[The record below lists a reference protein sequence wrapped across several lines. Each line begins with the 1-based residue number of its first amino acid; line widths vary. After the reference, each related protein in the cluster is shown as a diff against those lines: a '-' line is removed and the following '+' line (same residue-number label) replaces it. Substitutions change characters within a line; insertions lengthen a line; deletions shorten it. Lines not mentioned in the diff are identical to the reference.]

1 MTNDPYTKRP
11 FIIAGSVVLV
21 VLIFII
27 RLFWLQVIDQSQKAK
42 ADSNA
47 LLRQVVYPSRGLIY
61 DRNGELLVFNQPI
74 YEVTLIM
81 QEMRHGF
88 DTVAFCQCL
97 GIDSLEFADR
107 IAAIKDKRRN
117 RGFSTYTPQIFMSQ
131 LTKQE
136 VASLRETSYKFSG
149 AGIRKRTLRG
159 YSYPYAAHILGSV
172 GEVSQSDIDRDDYYQ
187 AGDYSGRDGL
197 ERTYE
202 QRLRGTKG
210 VEVIMRD
217 SRGRIQGSYHDG
229 AEDVEAITGTDLH
242 LSLDIQ
248 LQALAEQMLQGKV
261 GSVVAIEPATGE
273 ILALAS
279 SPTWN
284 PEILVGKQRSTQYNR
299 LLNDPSKPLLNR
311 ATQAMYPPG
320 STFKTI
326 QAVVCLQEGGINP
339 YSKFPCNGPGSTPIK
354 CTHHHGSPVD
364 LLGAIEQS
372 CNPYFW
378 CAFHDMLQRDGFGDN
393 NAVFRARY
401 NLWRDDVMKFGLG
414 SRFTNTD
421 IGEQSPGKIPLER
434 EYNRTYGEKGWKAI
448 TIRSLSIG
456 QGEILVTPLQLANQA
471 ATLANRGYYI
481 TPHLNTELTDNPDL
495 RHETGMNE
503 NWFALTAQGM
513 HQVMTNGTG
522 RWYNIDSLQMCGKTG
537 TVQNPHGK
545 DHAIFIGFAPMD
557 APKIA
562 VAVVVENAGFGATW
576 AAPIASLMIEQY
588 LTGTITRK
596 HIYNK
601 MVNSVLEHPSS
612 EKTDSN

>member
-1 MTNDPYTKRP
+1 MTNDPYSRRP
-11 FIIAGSVVLV
+11 YIIAGAVALV

-27 RLFWLQVIDQSQKAK
+27 RLFWLQIIDRSQKQK
-42 ADSNA
+42 ADNNA

-97 GIDSLEFADR
+97 NIDSLEFARR
-107 IAAIKDKRRN
+107 IDAIKDKRRN
-117 RGFSTYTPQIFMSQ
+117 RGFSTYTPQVFMAQ

-136 VASLRETSYKFSG
+136 IASLRETSYKFSG

-172 GEVSQSDIDRDDYYQ
+172 GEVSQADIDRDEYYQ
-187 AGDYSGRDGL
+187 SGDYAGRDGL

-229 AEDVEAITGTDLH
+229 AEDVEAVTGTDLH

-299 LLNDPSKPLLNR
+299 LLNDPAKPLFNR
-311 ATQAMYPPG
+311 ATQATYPPG
-320 STFKTI
+320 STFKTLQTVI
-326 QAVVCLQEGGINP
+326 CLQEGGITPNTK
-339 YSKFPCNGPGSTPIK
+339 YPCSGPGSTPIK

-364 LLGAIEQS
+364 LPGAIEQS

-378 CAFHDMLQRDGFGDN
+378 CAFRDMLQRDGYGDG
-393 NAVFRARY
+393 NATFRQRY
-401 NLWRDDVMKFGLG
+401 NLWRKDVMKFGLG
-414 SRFTNTD
+414 NRFAGTD
-421 IGEQSPGKIPLER
+421 IGEQSPGVIPTER
-434 EYNRTYGEKGWKAI
+434 LFNRTYGEKGWKAI

-456 QGEILVTPLQLANQA
+456 QGELLATPLQLANQA

-481 TPHLNTELTDNPDL
+481 TPHLNTELTTALEL
-495 RHETGMNE
+495 RHETDMDTR
-503 NWFALTAQGM
+503 WFDLTAEGM
-513 HQVMTNGTG
+513 HRVMTNGTG

-537 TVQNPHGK
+537 TAQNPHGK
-545 DHAIFIGFAPMD
+545 DHAIFIGFAPKD
-557 APKIA
+557 TPKIA
-562 VAVVVENAGFGATW
+562 VAVVVENAGFGSTW
-576 AAPIASLMIEQY
+576 AAPIASLLMEQY
-588 LTGTITRK
+588 LTGTVTRK

-601 MVNSVLEHPSS
+601 MVNAVLTHPG
-612 EKTDSN
+612 EQQQ

>member
-1 MTNDPYTKRP
+1 MTNDPYSRRAY
-11 FIIAGSVVLV
+11 IIAASVVFV
-21 VLIFII
+21 VMIFIV
-27 RLFWLQVIDQSQKAK
+27 RLFWLQIIDQSQKQK

-47 LLRQVVYPSRGLIY
+47 LLRQIIYPSRGLIY

-74 YEVTLIM
+74 YEVTLIF

-88 DTVAFCQCL
+88 DTLAFCQCL
-97 GIDSLEFADR
+97 GIDSLEFAER
-107 IAAIKDKRRN
+107 ITAIRDKRRN

-136 VASLRETSYKFSG
+136 VASLRETSYKFNG

-159 YSYPYAAHILGSV
+159 YTSPYAAHILGSV
-172 GEVSQSDIDRDDYYQ
+172 GEVSQYDIDRDDYYQ
-187 AGDYSGRDGL
+187 AGDYAGRDGL

-229 AEDVEAITGTDLH
+229 AEDVEAVTGTDLH

-248 LQALAEQMLQGKV
+248 LQALAEQLLRGKV
-261 GSVVAIEPATGE
+261 GSAVAIEPATGE

-284 PEILVGKQRSTQYNR
+284 PEILVGKQRSAQYNMLR
-299 LLNDPSKPLLNR
+299 NDPAKPLFNR
-311 ATQAMYPPG
+311 ATQATYPPG

-326 QAVVCLQEGGINP
+326 QSVVCLQEGGITP
-339 YSKFPCNGPGSTPIK
+339 ATKYPCSGPGSSPIK
-354 CTHHHGSPVD
+354 CTHHHGSPVS
-364 LLGAIEQS
+364 LLNAIEQS

-378 CAFHDMLQRDGFGDN
+378 CAFRDMLQRDGYGDG
-393 NAVFRARY
+393 NATFRKRY

-414 SRFTNTD
+414 NRFEGTD
-421 IGEQSPGKIPLER
+421 IGEQATGAIPTER
-434 EYNRTYGEKGWKAI
+434 QFTRTYGEKGWKAI

-456 QGEILVTPLQLANQA
+456 QGEILITPLQLANQA

-481 TPHLNTELTDNPDL
+481 TPHLNTELTDSADL
-495 RHETGMNE
+495 RQETGMDAE
-503 NWFALTAQGM
+503 WFSLTAQGM

-537 TVQNPHGK
+537 TAQNPHGK

-557 APKIA
+557 NPKIA
-562 VAVVVENAGFGATW
+562 VAVVVENAGFGSTW
-576 AAPIASLMIEQY
+576 AAPIASLMMEQY
-588 LTGTITRK
+588 LTGTVTRK
-596 HIYNK
+596 HIYDK
-601 MVNSVLEHPSS
+601 MVNASLTHPSS
-612 EKTDSN
+612 E

>member
-1 MTNDPYTKRP
+1 MTNDPYSRRP
-11 FIIAGSVVLV
+11 YIIAGAVALV

-27 RLFWLQVIDQSQKAK
+27 RLFWLQIIDRSQKQK
-42 ADSNA
+42 ADNNA

-97 GIDSLEFADR
+97 NIDSLEFARR
-107 IAAIKDKRRN
+107 IDAIKDKRRN
-117 RGFSTYTPQIFMSQ
+117 RGFSTYTPQVFMAQ

-136 VASLRETSYKFSG
+136 IASLRETSYKFSG

-172 GEVSQSDIDRDDYYQ
+172 GEVSQADIDRDEYYQ
-187 AGDYSGRDGL
+187 SGDYAGRDGL

-229 AEDVEAITGTDLH
+229 AEDVEAVTGTDLH

-299 LLNDPSKPLLNR
+299 LLNDPAKPLFNR
-311 ATQAMYPPG
+311 ATQATYPPG
-320 STFKTI
+320 STFKTLQTVI
-326 QAVVCLQEGGINP
+326 CLQEGGITSTTK
-339 YSKFPCNGPGSTPIK
+339 YPCSGPGSTPIK

-364 LLGAIEQS
+364 LIGAIEQS

-378 CAFHDMLQRDGFGDN
+378 CAFRDMLQRDGYGDG
-393 NAVFRARY
+393 NATFRQRY
-401 NLWRDDVMKFGLG
+401 NLWRKDVMKFGLG
-414 SRFTNTD
+414 NRFAGTD
-421 IGEQSPGKIPLER
+421 IGEQSPGVIPAER
-434 EYNRTYGEKGWKAI
+434 LFNRTYGEKGWKAI

-456 QGEILVTPLQLANQA
+456 QGELLATPLQLANQA

-481 TPHLNTELTDNPDL
+481 TPHLNTELTTHPEL
-495 RHETGMNE
+495 RHETDMDTR
-503 NWFALTAQGM
+503 WFDLTAEGM
-513 HQVMTNGTG
+513 HRVMTNGTG

-537 TVQNPHGK
+537 TAQNPHGK
-545 DHAIFIGFAPMD
+545 DHAIFIGFAPKD
-557 APKIA
+557 NPKIA
-562 VAVVVENAGFGATW
+562 VAVVVENAGFGSTW
-576 AAPIASLMIEQY
+576 AAPIASLLMEQY
-588 LTGTITRK
+588 LTGTVTRK

-601 MVNSVLEHPSS
+601 MVNAVLTHPS
-612 EKTDSN
+612 EQQQ

>member
-1 MTNDPYTKRP
+1 MTNDPYSRRP
-11 FIIAGSVVLV
+11 YIIAGAVALV

-27 RLFWLQVIDQSQKAK
+27 RLFWLQIIDQSQKQK
-42 ADSNA
+42 ADNNA

-88 DTVAFCQCL
+88 DTVAFCRCL
-97 GIDSLEFADR
+97 GIDSLEFAER
-107 IAAIKDKRRN
+107 ITAIKDKRRN
-117 RGFSTYTPQIFMSQ
+117 RGFSTYTPQVFMAQ

-172 GEVSQSDIDRDDYYQ
+172 GEVSQSDIDRDEYYQ
-187 AGDYSGRDGL
+187 SGDYAGRDGL

-229 AEDVEAITGTDLH
+229 AEDVEAVTGTDLH

-279 SPTWN
+279 SPTLN

-299 LLNDPSKPLLNR
+299 LLNDPAKPLFNR
-311 ATQAMYPPG
+311 ATQATYPPG
-320 STFKTI
+320 STFKTLQTVI
-326 QAVVCLQEGGINP
+326 CLQEGGITP
-339 YSKFPCNGPGSTPIK
+339 HTKYPCSGPGSSPIK

-372 CNPYFW
+372 CNPSFW
-378 CAFHDMLQRDGFGDN
+378 CAFRDMLQRDGYGDG
-393 NAVFRARY
+393 NAIFRKRY
-401 NLWRDDVMKFGLG
+401 NLWRNDVMKFGLG
-414 SRFTNTD
+414 NRFEGTD
-421 IGEQSPGKIPLER
+421 IGEQAPGIIPAER
-434 EYNRTYGEKGWKAI
+434 LFNRTYGEKGWKAI

-456 QGEILVTPLQLANQA
+456 QGEVLATPLQLANQA

-481 TPHLNTELTDNPDL
+481 TPHLNTELTTNPEL
-495 RHETGMNE
+495 RHETDMDTR
-503 NWFALTAQGM
+503 WFDLTAEGM
-513 HQVMTNGTG
+513 HRVMTNGTG

-537 TVQNPHGK
+537 TAQNPHGK
-545 DHAIFIGFAPMD
+545 DHAIFIGFAPKD
-557 APKIA
+557 NPKIA

-576 AAPIASLMIEQY
+576 AAPIASLLMEQY
-588 LTGTITRK
+588 LTGTVTRK

-601 MVNSVLEHPSS
+601 MVNAVLTHPSS
-612 EKTDSN
+612 E

>member
-1 MTNDPYTKRP
+1 MTNDPYSRRAY
-11 FIIAGSVVLV
+11 IIAASVVFV
-21 VLIFII
+21 VMIFIV
-27 RLFWLQVIDQSQKAK
+27 RLFWLQIIDQSQKQK

-47 LLRQVVYPSRGLIY
+47 LLRQIIYPSRGLIY

-74 YEVTLIM
+74 YEVTLIF

-88 DTVAFCQCL
+88 DTLAFCQCL
-97 GIDSLEFADR
+97 GIDSLEFAER
-107 IAAIKDKRRN
+107 ITAIRDKRRN

-136 VASLRETSYKFSG
+136 VASLRETSYKFNG

-159 YSYPYAAHILGSV
+159 YTYPYAAHILGSV
-172 GEVSQSDIDRDDYYQ
+172 GEVSQYDIDRDDYYQ
-187 AGDYSGRDGL
+187 AGDYAGRDGL

-229 AEDVEAITGTDLH
+229 AEDVEAVTGTDLH

-248 LQALAEQMLQGKV
+248 LQALAEQLLRGKV
-261 GSVVAIEPATGE
+261 GSAVAIEPATGE

-284 PEILVGKQRSTQYNR
+284 PEILVGKQRSAQYNMLR
-299 LLNDPSKPLLNR
+299 NDPAKPLFNR
-311 ATQAMYPPG
+311 ATQATYPPG

-326 QAVVCLQEGGINP
+326 QSVVCLQEGGITP
-339 YSKFPCNGPGSTPIK
+339 ATKYPCSGPGSSPIK
-354 CTHHHGSPVD
+354 CTHHHGSPVS
-364 LLGAIEQS
+364 LLNAIEQS

-378 CAFHDMLQRDGFGDN
+378 CAFRDMLQRDGYGDG
-393 NAVFRARY
+393 NATFRKRY

-414 SRFTNTD
+414 NRFEGTD
-421 IGEQSPGKIPLER
+421 IGEQATGAIPTER
-434 EYNRTYGEKGWKAI
+434 QFTRTYGEKGWKAI

-456 QGEILVTPLQLANQA
+456 QGEILITPLQLANQA

-481 TPHLNTELTDNPDL
+481 TPHLNTELTASADL
-495 RHETGMNE
+495 RQETGMDAE
-503 NWFALTAQGM
+503 WFSLTAQGM

-537 TVQNPHGK
+537 TAQNPHGK

-557 APKIA
+557 NPKIA
-562 VAVVVENAGFGATW
+562 VAVVVENAGFGSTW
-576 AAPIASLMIEQY
+576 AAPIASLMMEQY
-588 LTGTITRK
+588 LTGTVTRK
-596 HIYNK
+596 HIYDK
-601 MVNSVLEHPSS
+601 MVNAILTHPSS
-612 EKTDSN
+612 E

>member
-1 MTNDPYTKRP
+1 MTNDPYSRRP
-11 FIIAGSVVLV
+11 YIIAGAVALV

-27 RLFWLQVIDQSQKAK
+27 RLFWLQIIDRSQKQK
-42 ADSNA
+42 ADNNA

-97 GIDSLEFADR
+97 NIDSLEFARR
-107 IAAIKDKRRN
+107 IDAIKDKRRN
-117 RGFSTYTPQIFMSQ
+117 RGFSTYTPQVFMAQ

-136 VASLRETSYKFSG
+136 IASLRETSYKFSG

-172 GEVSQSDIDRDDYYQ
+172 GEVSQADIDRDEYYQ
-187 AGDYSGRDGL
+187 SGDYAGRDGL

-229 AEDVEAITGTDLH
+229 AEDVEAVTGTDLH

-299 LLNDPSKPLLNR
+299 LLNDPAKPLFNR
-311 ATQAMYPPG
+311 ATQATYPPG
-320 STFKTI
+320 STFKTLQTVI
-326 QAVVCLQEGGINP
+326 CLQEGGITP
-339 YSKFPCNGPGSTPIK
+339 TTKYPCSGPGSTPIK

-364 LLGAIEQS
+364 LIGAIEQS

-378 CAFHDMLQRDGFGDN
+378 CAFRDMLQRDGYGDG
-393 NAVFRARY
+393 NATFRQRY
-401 NLWRDDVMKFGLG
+401 NLWRKDVMKFGLG
-414 SRFTNTD
+414 NRFAGTD
-421 IGEQSPGKIPLER
+421 IGEQSPGVIPAER
-434 EYNRTYGEKGWKAI
+434 LFNRTYGEKGWKAI

-456 QGEILVTPLQLANQA
+456 QGELLATPLQLANQA

-481 TPHLNTELTDNPDL
+481 TPHLNTELTTAPEL
-495 RHETGMNE
+495 RHETDMDTR
-503 NWFALTAQGM
+503 WFDLTAEGM
-513 HQVMTNGTG
+513 HRVMTNGTG

-537 TVQNPHGK
+537 TAQNPHGK
-545 DHAIFIGFAPMD
+545 DHAIFIGFAPKD
-557 APKIA
+557 NPKIA
-562 VAVVVENAGFGATW
+562 VAVVVENAGFGSTW
-576 AAPIASLMIEQY
+576 AAPIASLLMEQY
-588 LTGTITRK
+588 LTGTVTRK

-601 MVNSVLEHPSS
+601 MVNAVLTHPS
-612 EKTDSN
+612 EQQQ

>member
-1 MTNDPYTKRP
+1 MTNDPHTGRAG
-11 FIIAGSVVLV
+11 IITGAVVLV

-27 RLFWLQVIDQSQKAK
+27 RLFWLQIIDQSQKQK

-47 LLRQVVYPSRGLIY
+47 LLRQVIYPSRGLIY

-74 YEVTLIM
+74 YEVTLIF

-88 DTVAFCQCL
+88 DTLAFCQCL
-97 GIDSLEFADR
+97 GIDSLEFEQR
-107 IAAIKDKRRN
+107 ITAIRDKRRN

-159 YSYPYAAHILGSV
+159 YTYPYAAHILGSV
-172 GEVSQSDIDRDDYYQ
+172 GEVSQADIDRDDYYQ

-202 QRLRGTKG
+202 QRLRGEKG

-248 LQALAEQMLQGKV
+248 LQALAEHLLQGKV
-261 GSVVAIEPATGE
+261 GSVVALEPATGE

-284 PEILVGKQRSTQYNR
+284 PEILVGKQRSAQYNM
-299 LLNDPSKPLLNR
+299 LLADPAKPLFNR
-311 ATQAMYPPG
+311 ATQATYPPG

-326 QAVVCLQEGGINP
+326 QSVVCLQEGGITP
-339 YSKFPCNGPGSTPIK
+339 QSKYPCSGPGSSPIK
-354 CTHHHGSPVD
+354 CTHHHGSPVS
-364 LLGAIEQS
+364 LLNAIEQS

-378 CAFHDMLQRDGFGDN
+378 NAFRDMLQKDGFGDN
-393 NAVFRARY
+393 NATFRKRY

-414 SRFTNTD
+414 QRFEGTD
-421 IGEQSPGKIPLER
+421 IGEQAAGTIPTER
-434 EYNRTYGEKGWKAI
+434 LFNRTYGEKGWKAI

-456 QGEILVTPLQLANQA
+456 QGEVLVTPLQLANQA
-471 ATLANRGYYI
+471 ATMANRGYYI
-481 TPHLNTELTDNPDL
+481 TPHLNTELTDDPTL
-495 RHETGMNE
+495 RHETGMDTT
-503 NWFALTAQGM
+503 WFALTAQGM

-545 DHAIFIGFAPMD
+545 DHAIFIGFAPLD
-557 APKIA
+557 NPKIA

-576 AAPIASLMIEQY
+576 AAPVASLVMEQY
-588 LTGTITRK
+588 LTDTIRRK
-596 HIYNK
+596 PLYNRIS
-601 MVNSVLEHPSS
+601 NAVLAHPSA
-612 EKTDSN
+612 EQ

>member
-1 MTNDPYTKRP
+1 MTNDPYSRRAY
-11 FIIAGSVVLV
+11 IIAASVVFV
-21 VLIFII
+21 VMIFIV
-27 RLFWLQVIDQSQKAK
+27 RLFWLQIIDQSQKQK

-47 LLRQVVYPSRGLIY
+47 LLRQIIYPSRGLIY

-74 YEVTLIM
+74 YEVTLIF

-88 DTVAFCQCL
+88 DTLAFCQCL
-97 GIDSLEFADR
+97 GIDSLEFAER
-107 IAAIKDKRRN
+107 ITAIRDKRRN

-136 VASLRETSYKFSG
+136 VASLRETSYKFNG

-159 YSYPYAAHILGSV
+159 YTYPYAAHILGSV
-172 GEVSQSDIDRDDYYQ
+172 GEVSQYDIDRDDYYQ
-187 AGDYSGRDGL
+187 AGDYAGRDGL

-229 AEDVEAITGTDLH
+229 AEDVEAVTGTDLH

-248 LQALAEQMLQGKV
+248 LQALAEQLLRGKV
-261 GSVVAIEPATGE
+261 GSAVAIEPATGE

-284 PEILVGKQRSTQYNR
+284 PEILVGKQRSAQYNMLR
-299 LLNDPSKPLLNR
+299 NDPAKPLFNR
-311 ATQAMYPPG
+311 ATQATYPPG

-326 QAVVCLQEGGINP
+326 QSVVCLQEGGITP
-339 YSKFPCNGPGSTPIK
+339 ITKYPCSGPGSSPIK
-354 CTHHHGSPVD
+354 CTHHHGSPVS
-364 LLGAIEQS
+364 LLNAIEQS

-378 CAFHDMLQRDGFGDN
+378 CAFRDMLQRDGYGDG
-393 NAVFRARY
+393 NATFRKRY

-414 SRFTNTD
+414 NRFEGTD
-421 IGEQSPGKIPLER
+421 IGEQATGAIPTER
-434 EYNRTYGEKGWKAI
+434 QFTRTYGEKGWKAI

-456 QGEILVTPLQLANQA
+456 QGEILITPLQLANQA

-481 TPHLNTELTDNPDL
+481 TPHLNTELTASADL
-495 RHETGMNE
+495 RQETGMDAE
-503 NWFALTAQGM
+503 WFSLTAQGM

-537 TVQNPHGK
+537 TAQNPHGK

-557 APKIA
+557 NPKIA
-562 VAVVVENAGFGATW
+562 VAVVVENAGFGSTW
-576 AAPIASLMIEQY
+576 AAPIASLMMEQY
-588 LTGTITRK
+588 LTGTVTRK
-596 HIYNK
+596 HIYDK
-601 MVNSVLEHPSS
+601 MVNAILTHPSS
-612 EKTDSN
+612 E

>member
-1 MTNDPYTKRP
+1 MG
-11 FIIAGSVVLV
+11 AVVLV
-21 VLIFII
+21 VMTFII
-27 RLFWLQVIDQSQKAK
+27 RLFWLQIIDQSQKQK

-47 LLRQVVYPSRGLIY
+47 LIRQVIYPSRGLIY

-74 YEVTLIM
+74 YEVTLIF

-88 DTVAFCQCL
+88 DTTAFCQCL
-97 GIDSLEFADR
+97 GIDSLEFEQR
-107 IAAIKDKRRN
+107 IASIRDTRRN
-117 RGFSTYTPQIFMSQ
+117 RGFSTYTPQVFMAQ
-131 LTKQE
+131 LSKQE

-149 AGIRKRTLRG
+149 MGIRKRTLRG

-172 GEVSQSDIDRDDYYQ
+172 GEVSQADIDRDAYYQ
-187 AGDYSGRDGL
+187 AGDYAGRDGL

-202 QRLRGTKG
+202 QRLRGQKG

-229 AEDVEAITGTDLH
+229 AEDVEAVTGTDLH

-248 LQALAEQMLQGKV
+248 LQMLAEQLLQGKV
-261 GSVVAIEPATGE
+261 GSVVALEPATGE

-284 PEILVGKQRSTQYNR
+284 PEILVGKQRSVQYNR
-299 LLNDPSKPLLNR
+299 LLNDPTKPLYNR
-311 ATQAMYPPG
+311 ATQATYPPG

-326 QAVVCLQEGGINP
+326 QSVVCLQENGITP
-339 YSKFPCNGPGSTPIK
+339 QTKYPCSGPQSTPIK
-354 CTHHHGSPVD
+354 CTHHHGSPVS
-364 LLGAIEQS
+364 LLNAIEQS

-378 CAFHDMLQRDGFGDN
+378 NAFRDMLQKDGFGDN
-393 NAVFRARY
+393 NATFRARY

-414 SRFTNTD
+414 QRFVGTD
-421 IGEQSPGKIPLER
+421 IGEQSAGKIPAER
-434 EYNRTYGEKGWKAI
+434 EFNRTYGDKGWKAI

-471 ATLANRGYYI
+471 ATLANRGYFI
-481 TPHLNTELTDNPDL
+481 TPHLNVELTDSPDL
-495 RHETGMNE
+495 RHETGMDTA
-503 NWFALTAQGM
+503 WFNLTAQGM

-576 AAPIASLMIEQY
+576 AAPVASLMMEQY
-588 LTGTITRK
+588 LTGTVQRK

-601 MVNSVLEHPSS
+601 MVSTVLEHPSVQQ
-612 EKTDSN
+612 

>member
-1 MTNDPYTKRP
+1 MTNDPYSRRP
-11 FIIAGSVVLV
+11 YIIAGAVALV

-27 RLFWLQVIDQSQKAK
+27 RLFWLQIIDQSQKQK
-42 ADSNA
+42 ADNNA

-88 DTVAFCQCL
+88 DTVAFCRCL
-97 GIDSLEFADR
+97 GIDSLEFAER
-107 IAAIKDKRRN
+107 ITAIKDKRRN
-117 RGFSTYTPQIFMSQ
+117 RGFSTYTPQVFMAQ

-172 GEVSQSDIDRDDYYQ
+172 GEVSQADIDRDEYYQ
-187 AGDYSGRDGL
+187 SGDYAGRDGL

-229 AEDVEAITGTDLH
+229 AEDVEAVTGTDLH

-299 LLNDPSKPLLNR
+299 LLNDPAKPLFNR
-311 ATQAMYPPG
+311 ATQATYPPG
-320 STFKTI
+320 STFKTLQTVI
-326 QAVVCLQEGGINP
+326 CLQEGGITP
-339 YSKFPCNGPGSTPIK
+339 HTKYPCSGPGSSPIK

-378 CAFHDMLQRDGFGDN
+378 CAFRDMLQRDGYGDG
-393 NAVFRARY
+393 NAAFRKRY
-401 NLWRDDVMKFGLG
+401 NLWRNDVMKFGLG
-414 SRFTNTD
+414 NRFEGTD
-421 IGEQSPGKIPLER
+421 IGEQAPGIIPAER
-434 EYNRTYGEKGWKAI
+434 LFNRTYGEKGWKAI

-456 QGEILVTPLQLANQA
+456 QGEVLATPLQLANQA

-481 TPHLNTELTDNPDL
+481 TPHLNTELTTNPEL
-495 RHETGMNE
+495 RHETDMDTR
-503 NWFALTAQGM
+503 WFDLTAEGM
-513 HQVMTNGTG
+513 HRVMTNGTG

-537 TVQNPHGK
+537 TAQNPHGK
-545 DHAIFIGFAPMD
+545 DHAIFIGFAPKD
-557 APKIA
+557 DPKIA

-576 AAPIASLMIEQY
+576 AAPIASLLMEQY
-588 LTGTITRK
+588 LTDTVTRK

-601 MVNSVLEHPSS
+601 MVNAVLTHPSS
-612 EKTDSN
+612 E